1 MMSEPPARRN
11 RRQVQWVL
19 AVALLAQVAPAAAA
33 TRPNI
38 LVVLVDD
45 AAFMDFGAYG
55 GEARTPTIDALAAR
69 GARFSSYH
77 SSPLCSPSR
86 AMLLTGVDNHRTGVA
101 TIEEVLPAEHV
112 GKPGYSLRIEPGVQ
126 TIATRLKAAGYRT
139 YMAGKWHLGH
149 GPGDLP
155 DAHGFDRSLALDASG
170 ADNWAPKPYMP
181 YYRTA
186 PWFEDGQ
193 PADMPAEY
201 YSSEMLVDRLIDYLG
216 AGADQSQPF
225 FAYLPFQA
233 VHIPVQAPAEY
244 TARYAGRFDAGWE
257 ALRQARWQRA
267 RELGLVPADA
277 ALAAAPEGLRAW
289 DSLSDDERVLYAK
302 SMAVYA
308 GMLEAMDHHIGR
320 LVDWL
325 AANGQLE
332 NTIIVVTSDNGSE
345 PSDPVHQPGMNIW
358 MALNGYSWDADTLGE
373 PGSLA
378 FIGREWAT
386 AVASPNHLFKF
397 YTSEGG
403 TRVPFIVAGPGVA
416 AGTRVATPAFVTDV
430 APTLLDLAGAPTEG
444 GVPMT
449 GRSLRPV
456 LEGAVDRTHPSD
468 APVGM
473 EVAGN
478 AALFKGDLK
487 LVRNQPPYGN
497 GEWRLYDIARDPGE
511 TSDLAAAQPEVAA
524 AMRRDYDAYAQ
535 AMGVQPMPAGYDVHH
550 QIRVNA
556 IKKQVSF
563 FRWHLLAGA
572 AVLLG
577 LGILVVRRLRARPR

>member
-1 MMSEPPARRN
+1 MTEPPARRD
-11 RRQVQWVL
+11 RRKVKWVVAL
-19 AVALLAQVAPAAAA
+19 ALLAQVAPAAAA

-216 AGADQSQPF
+216 AADADQSQPF

-289 DSLSDDERVLYAK
+289 SSLSDDERALYAK

-325 AANGQLE
+325 EANGQLE
-332 NTIIVVTSDNGSE
+332 NTIMVVTSDNGSE

-358 MALNGYSWDADTLGE
+358 MALNGYDWEVDDLGG

-378 FIGREWAT
+378 FIGPEWAT

-456 LEGAVDRTHPSD
+456 LEGAADRTHPSD

-473 EVAGN
+473 EVGGN

-487 LVRNQPPYGN
+487 LVRNQPPYGD

-511 TSDLAAAQPEVAA
+511 TADLAAAQPEVAA

-563 FRWHLLAGA
+563 FRWHLAATAAMLA
-572 AVLLG
+572 
-577 LGILVVRRLRARPR
+577 LGILVVRRLRAHRR